1 MGMLDWIFSKKSKKE
16 PDREL
21 SIEEFNSLFEHH
33 NYLGSASIK
42 KREALQAI
50 KENRYDDAWRLLHEK
65 KHLLLQ
71 HAIEYGCDASAT
83 IAMDGMVHQH
93 LANILRLEGKH
104 DLALVH
110 CVYWVKSSATGR
122 ITKEQLKKLPAY
134 LNRSSV
140 SKSLYQD
147 VMDYATD
154 TSDGL
159 ADLSLIQG
167 SLSKLFNTK

>member
-42 KREALQAI
+42 KSEALQAI

-83 IAMDGMVHQH
+83 IAMDGTVHQY

-110 CVYWVKSSATGR
+110 CVYWIKSSAPSG
-122 ITKEQLKKLPAY
+122 ITKEQMKRLPAY

-140 SKSLYQD
+140 NKIDHQR
-147 VMDYATD
+147 VIDYATD

-159 ADLSLIQG
+159 ADLSIIQNR
-167 SLSKLFNTK
+167 LSELFSSE